1 MLQLEKDLLE
11 IQLQVSKWK
20 PVVDKIM
27 NPMYGYTRLDYI
39 QSDENTYLNTEYT
52 PNKETVL
59 EIGFK
64 VSSTADNNICC
75 SDNFGIC
82 IRDGL
87 LCCMF
92 GGDIISTDYVV
103 DTDTIIE
110 LILSINGL
118 IVNGEKIL
126 DKFNIDFKSSKE
138 LLVGAGYLDNEIQ
151 ALDLKDIYYCRI
163 LDGEYYNTK
172 SEELDENG
180 NLIMSVLN
188 QVNNVE
194 DEFTEF
200 GGTDAE
206 IKTTLDAVMNRTQGV
221 SRFKDTIRNLQTTGT
236 QYINT
241 GILESS
247 VYEFIYEFTPLQISG
262 GNKYG
267 SYLSGTLDNFTIGGY
282 ETLTRAYL
290 RYRGAE
296 KTTNISLSTSKKNT
310 IKLIDNY
317 FTVNGSNLVSI
328 TTSSAVGTGSSNIS
342 ICSNGSKSRITIGK
356 VYGLK
361 LFNNNQVLLSHL
373 IPVIRKSDNVVCM
386 YDKIRKIFVENAG
399 TGTFIAGPEV

>member
-1 MLQLEKDLLE
+1 MWNCANKTL
-11 IQLQVSKWK
+11 
-20 PVVDKIM
+20 
-27 NPMYGYTRLDYI
+27 
-39 QSDENTYLNTEYT
+39 YLATEG
-52 PNKETVL
+52 KF
-59 EIGFK
+59 I
-64 VSSTADNNICC
+64 D
-75 SDNFGIC
+75 
-82 IRDGL
+82 
-87 LCCMF
+87 
-92 GGDIISTDYVV
+92 GDITLPY
-103 DTDTIIE
+103 IE
-110 LILSINGL
+110 L
-118 IVNGEKIL
+118 
-126 DKFNIDFKSSKE
+126 
-138 LLVGAGYLDNEIQ
+138 
-151 ALDLKDIYYCRI
+151 
-163 LDGEYYNTK
+163 EY
-172 SEELDENG
+172 
-180 NLIMSVLN
+180 
-188 QVNNVE
+188 
-194 DEFTEF
+194 
-200 GGTDAE
+200 
-206 IKTTLDAVMNRTQGV
+206 
-221 SRFKDTIRNLQTTGT
+221 LQTTGT

-328 TTSSAVGTGSSNIS
+328 TTSSAVGTGSSNIF